1 MDKDLYRND
10 FLGRVVFITK
20 DMTGENLLQK
30 CIKQCAEVRSLLYG
44 MSDTLSKELSM
55 LVLHLQGDGCS
66 RIKAT
71 IRKATVFSCFKL
83 PTEMDGNS
91 IIAWIV
97 L

>member
-1 MDKDLYRND
+1 
-10 FLGRVVFITK
+10 
-20 DMTGENLLQK
+20 
-30 CIKQCAEVRSLLYG
+30 
-44 MSDTLSKELSM
+44 M